1 MSNSMNRHSDAA
13 RGGEN
18 ANRRFPRGPLLI
30 VAAAFLVPLLFI
42 TVPNWGEFVSNIS
55 QFSQLWTIPGNRQEL
70 VNNVIRVCSPLLLA
84 AIATGCCW
92 LWDTVRA
99 YRQQQ
104 PAEAAPGQQDRSTWP
119 GAGERARFTS
129 ESNGKQALPTTPIP
143 PVLDNGAADK
153 YARNAE
159 APGRDDDLD
168 DEFEDDIEVEDA
180 PEQASASDAESA
192 QTPIYL
198 TITILGQL
206 GMTLHV
212 PGGKSYPIP
221 LSLNSKDSQLV
232 AYLAWNHDR
241 TVNLDRLKEH
251 IFGYGKDDED
261 ATPQRLQDAIDSS
274 KKEIR
279 RVVRLAIERVNRAVG
294 HEVIPPHLDPFDIRN
309 KQYRLASFCRV
320 TDLCAIEAEHK
331 IIQQAFDAGLLV
343 DSIPVYVRRACVRL
357 RKAYKA
363 GDFLADLIADT
374 SKELGSWVR
383 KPFTQYRDYFF
394 QALLFSA
401 EYHLRAGHL
410 LAGGSPSDP
419 ERVKHRR
426 QQRQRA
432 HYSQAAHQYRIYA
445 QRACDS
451 RADLKVSFGGG
462 GRAPGERVD
471 MSERALRRFL
481 TLMGMLGQTAELN
494 QVYNNYHPYMRLIS
508 AKAWEPS
515 RDTLADLKSA
525 QEQTSAHRFDAMMT
539 SSLALPPSAQV
550 VNRS

>member
-1 MSNSMNRHSDAA
+1 MSQDMNRQAHSA
-13 RGGEN
+13 RGDT
-18 ANRRFPRGPLLI
+18 ATSRKLPRGPMLI
-30 VAAAFLVPLLFI
+30 VAAAFLVPLVLV
-42 TVPNWGEFVSNIS
+42 TVPNWSEFASNLS
-55 QFSQLWTIPGNRQEL
+55 QFSALWQISGNHQEII
-70 VNNVIRVCSPLLLA
+70 NNIIRVCSPLLLA
-84 AIATGCCW
+84 AIAAGCCW
-92 LWDTVRA
+92 LWATVRA
-99 YRQQQ
+99 YQQELPPQ
-104 PAEAAPGQQDRSTWP
+104 AAPGRQYNSARP
-119 GAGERARFTS
+119 GTHEQVRFAAS
-129 ESNGKQALPTTPIP
+129 NNGKQALPITPIP
-143 PVLDNGAADK
+143 QVLTTAARDK
-153 YARNAE
+153 DARRE
-159 APGRDDDLD
+159 EGHERDEDLD
-168 DEFEDDIEVEDA
+168 DPFDDDIESEGA
-180 PEQASASDAESA
+180 PEQASESA
-192 QTPIYL
+192 ADTTPIYL
-198 TITILGQL
+198 TITVLGQL
-206 GMTLHV
+206 RMTLHV
-212 PGGKSYPIP
+212 PGGKRYPIP
-221 LSLNSKDSQLV
+221 LSLNPRDSQLV
-232 AYLAWNHDR
+232 AYLAWYHDR

-251 IFGYGKDDED
+251 IFGYGKDDEE
-261 ATPQRLQDAIDSS
+261 ATPPKLQEYIDSS

-279 RVVRLAIERVNRAVG
+279 RVVRQAIAGVNKAVG
-294 HEVIPPHLDPFDIRN
+294 HEVIPPHLDLFDIRN

-320 TDLCAIEAEHK
+320 TDLCAIDAEHAV
-331 IIQQAFDAGLLV
+331 IQQAFDAGLLV
-343 DSIPVYVRRACVRL
+343 DSIPDYVRKACVRL

-363 GDFLADLIADT
+363 GDFLADLIGDT

-383 KPFTQYRDYFF
+383 KPFTQYRDYFL

-410 LAGGSPSDP
+410 LAGGSASDP